1 MNIAQLK
8 KLFLT
13 TLDSIDQEKEK
24 YVVDPKRDFIRQR
37 KLVFKDTLLYILSM
51 GGGTI
56 LSELSQLTG
65 GIPELTVSA
74 FTQQRYKVKAE
85 AFKKFFHLF
94 SDRLSQ
100 NTQSQIR
107 ILAIDGSSIHIPTD
121 PTDKSSYFPSPNGRK
136 AYNLLHLNALFDLD
150 KQIYT
155 DVIVQKGMDNERN
168 ALNKMIARSK
178 IPKALIIG
186 DRGYESYNT
195 LAHIQEKGW
204 SFLIRVRNNNG
215 VISGV
220 ALPDERQFDKHF
232 TLKLTR
238 KQTRET
244 KELFRERNSYRF
256 IPANVTFDF
265 LSQKTKKADPTE
277 FYSLEF
283 RIVRFSVSEDKDVT
297 VVTNLNQSSYP
308 AWKLKKLYH
317 LRWGIETA
325 FRTLKHT
332 LGLLNFHAK
341 KIVGILQEIY
351 AKLIVYNFTQMIIDH
366 VSLQEKARSY
376 QYKVNFT
383 VAVRLCRSFIRGK
396 SPPKRLESYISKNI
410 LPIRNGRHYKR
421 SSSRRK
427 ASGFNYRIT

>member
-1 MNIAQLK
+1 M
-8 KLFLT
+8 
-13 TLDSIDQEKEK
+13 
-24 YVVDPKRDFIRQR
+24 
-37 KLVFKDTLLYILSM
+37 
-51 GGGTI
+51 
-56 LSELSQLTG
+56 
-65 GIPELTVSA
+65 
-74 FTQQRYKVKAE
+74 
-85 AFKKFFHLF
+85 
-94 SDRLSQ
+94 
-100 NTQSQIR
+100 
-107 ILAIDGSSIHIPTD
+107 
-121 PTDKSSYFPSPNGRK
+121 
-136 AYNLLHLNALFDLD
+136 
-150 KQIYT
+150 
-155 DVIVQKGMDNERN
+155 
-168 ALNKMIARSK
+168 
-178 IPKALIIG
+178 
-186 DRGYESYNT
+186 
-195 LAHIQEKGW
+195 
-204 SFLIRVRNNNG
+204 
-215 VISGV
+215 
-220 ALPDERQFDKHF
+220 
-232 TLKLTR
+232 
-238 KQTRET
+238 
-244 KELFRERNSYRF
+244 
-256 IPANVTFDF
+256 
-265 LSQKTKKADPTE
+265 
-277 FYSLEF
+277 
-283 RIVRFSVSEDKDVT
+283 T